1 MTRHVFFISDGTG
14 ITAEALGNSLISQF
28 EDIQFQS
35 TTLPYIN
42 NLEKA
47 SDAIS
52 QINSAYDTT
61 GEQPLVFTT
70 LVDPTIREFF
80 NDQHAHIHDLFQAF
94 LNPIEKQLNAK
105 STYTVGKSHSVVDSD
120 VYQARI
126 EAVNFALACDDG
138 LGADKYAKADVI
150 VVGVSRSGKTPT
162 SLYLAMQF
170 GVLAANYPLTEDDFD
185 DTHLPK
191 SLRPFR
197 KKIFGLTIS
206 SERLQQ
212 IRKERKPN
220 SRYASLAQCQMEIAR
235 VEQFY
240 RQDHIQFRDT
250 TALSVEEISTYI
262 MSELGLERR
271 VF

>member
-1 MTRHVFFISDGTG
+1 MVRQVFFISDGTG

-28 EDIQFQS
+28 PGLEFRS

-47 SDAIS
+47 TDAVMRIKQAFEQS
-52 QINSAYDTT
+52 

-70 LVDPTIREFF
+70 LVDPTIRDFF
-80 NDQHAHIHDLFQAF
+80 HQQEAPIHDLFQAF
-94 LNPIEKQLNAK
+94 LDPLETQLNAK
-105 STYTVGKSHSVVDSD
+105 SSYTVGKSHSVIDSE

-138 LGADKYAKADVI
+138 LGIDKYDRADVI

-170 GVLAANYPLTEDDFD
+170 GILAANYPLTEEDFD

-191 SLRPFR
+191 SLRAFR

-206 SERLQQ
+206 PERLQQ

-220 SRYASLAQCQMEIAR
+220 SRYASIAQCQMEIAR

-240 RQDHIQFRDT
+240 RQDHIRFRDT
-250 TALSVEEISTYI
+250 TALSVEEISTHI